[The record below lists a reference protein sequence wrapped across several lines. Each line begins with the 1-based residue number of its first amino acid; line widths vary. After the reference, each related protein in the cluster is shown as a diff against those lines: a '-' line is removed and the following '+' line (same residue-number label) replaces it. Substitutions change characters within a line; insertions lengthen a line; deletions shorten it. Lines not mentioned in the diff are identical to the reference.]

1 MGFLRPAAGTWG
13 SGAAVFCCALLELA
27 GGGKVG
33 CALLALAS
41 FALGVPSAQVYGER
55 TGRADHSNI
64 VVDEFAAQAGVLVFA
79 PAFFLPASFGETK
92 GLAGW
97 VAIFVLFRLFDI
109 VKPFPAGFLDRRWKN
124 GWGVM
129 LDDVAAGV
137 WAVGFLWL
145 LELLLGAGG
154 FLGWEGYRFFL

>member
-13 SGAAVFCCALLELA
+13 SGAAVVCCALLELA

-33 CALLALAS
+33 CALLAMAS
-41 FALGVPSAQVYGER
+41 FALGVPSAQNYGER
-55 TGRADHSNI
+55 TGQADHSNI
-64 VVDEFAAQAGVLVFA
+64 VIDEFAAMAGVLVFA
-79 PAFFLPASFGETK
+79 PAFVVPAFVE
-92 GLAGW
+92 GLGGLWGW
-97 VAIFVLFRLFDI
+97 VAAFVLFRVCDI
-109 VKPFPAGFLDRRWKN
+109 VKPFPASYLDRRWKN

-145 LELLLGAGG
+145 LEVLLGGDG
-154 FLGWEGYRFFL
+154 YFGLGGYRFFL